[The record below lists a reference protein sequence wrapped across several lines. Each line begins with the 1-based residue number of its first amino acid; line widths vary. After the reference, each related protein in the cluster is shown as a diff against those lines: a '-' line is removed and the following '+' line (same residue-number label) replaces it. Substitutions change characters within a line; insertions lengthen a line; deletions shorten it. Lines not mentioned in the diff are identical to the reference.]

1 MSVHEAKNNTYKK
14 YQNSPLF
21 YLLYGTYFEGKLYNM
36 QKKRAI
42 YLQHLN
48 DSYLQDGQSIPIPK

>member
-42 YLQHLN
+42 YLQNLN
-48 DSYLQDGQSIPIPK
+48 DNYLQD